1 MRGTIKELLEL
12 VLLKEDIGESI
23 YDSEAI
29 KCYLHEKLH
38 SVNDGGD
45 DNYNDHHL
53 ALTRR
58 VGARRTE
65 MRFT

>member
-1 MRGTIKELLEL
+1 MKELLEL
-12 VLLKEDIGESI
+12 VLLKEDFGESI
-23 YDSEAI
+23 YSSEAI
-29 KCYLHEKLH
+29 KYCLYEKPR
-38 SVNDGGD
+38 SVDDDGD

-65 MRFT
+65 MRIT